1 MGTTVTISSTE
12 DISWPASCSKCRTS
26 ENLTW
31 ASATSGRVTSVAPTL
46 TGAIS
51 IKSEL
56 LDLSFPVCKAHTNG
70 LGLANFFTRNT
81 SGIKMLRGF
90 FYLLGPISLLVVGTF
105 LVRLITQHQSNT
117 ELSLGMMA
125 IFVFCAIVF
134 SLILNSY
141 RTLPVRISKQTEDF
155 VSIKFQNDLFAKEFV
170 RLNRQH
176 IVDN

>member
-1 MGTTVTISSTE
+1 MAKTVTILSTE
-12 DISWPASCSKCRTS
+12 DIQWPSSCSKCRS
-26 ENLTW
+26 NKKLTW

-56 LDLSFPVCKAHTNG
+56 LDLSFPVCAEHSSG

-90 FYLLGPISLLVVGTF
+90 FYLLGPLSLLVIATSIIR
-105 LVRLITQHQSNT
+105 LVTHHQSKT
-117 ELSLGMMA
+117 SIPFGLMA
-125 IFVFCAIVF
+125 IFIFSAVVFL
-134 SLILNSY
+134 LILRAY
-141 RTLPVRISKQTEDF
+141 RTLPVRISGQTEDS
-155 VSIKFQNDLFAKEFV
+155 VSIKFNNDLYAKEFV

-176 IVDN
+176 VADN